1 MPFPEHL
8 QHLFRYDEPLGPLT
22 WLGIGGPSRYFAEP
36 HSREELIDVV
46 RAAHANE
53 IPVRVL
59 GGGSNV
65 LVREAG
71 FDGLVL
77 SLGSAALSQLHVD
90 GRHLRAGSGAKLS
103 HAITKA
109 VGAGLGGLEH
119 LTGIPGTVGGAL
131 CNNASASG
139 GDIGSVTAGIEILE
153 GDGSVRT
160 LNKEQLQFSYHKTNL
175 VGLLLLSATF
185 ELDPQDPAA
194 LTKRLQKLW
203 IVRRSE
209 RPVDVSRIA
218 MPFVDPD
225 VSSAAE
231 LIQQAGL
238 AGMRCGAVNID
249 TSHPGY
255 IIAHSGATSD
265 DVLQLLDRVR
275 EQVQLQSGIDLQL
288 NLQIW

>member
-22 WLGIGGPSRYFAEP
+22 WLGIGGPARYFAEP
-36 HSREELIDVV
+36 HSRNELIEVV
-46 RAAHANE
+46 RTASAND
-53 IPVRVL
+53 IPIRVL
-59 GGGSNV
+59 GSGSNV

-71 FDGLVL
+71 FDGLVVSL
-77 SLGSAALSQLHVD
+77 SSAALSQLHVD
-90 GRHLRAGSGAKLS
+90 GRQLNAGSGAKLS

-139 GDIGSVTAGIEILE
+139 GDIGSVTAGIEILDV
-153 GDGSVRT
+153 DGAVRSLT
-160 LNKEQLQFSYHKTNL
+160 KDQLQFSHHKTNL

-185 ELDPQDPAA
+185 DLEPQDPSA

-209 RPVDVSRIA
+209 RPVDETRTA

-225 VSSAAE
+225 MASAAE

-238 AGMRCGAVNID
+238 AGMRCGAVSID

-265 DVLQLLDRVR
+265 DVLQLLERVC
-275 EQVQLQSGIDLQL
+275 EQVHLQSGIDLQL
-288 NLQIW
+288 NLQVW